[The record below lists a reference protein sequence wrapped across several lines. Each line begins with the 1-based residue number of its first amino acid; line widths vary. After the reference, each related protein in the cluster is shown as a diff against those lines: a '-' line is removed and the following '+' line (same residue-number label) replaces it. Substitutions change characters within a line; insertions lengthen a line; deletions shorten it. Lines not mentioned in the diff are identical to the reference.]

1 MLLHRF
7 FINFAV
13 VKNSNVCPVSRIW
26 WKNPLVLLFHTVMTG
41 VEEVGG
47 EERQDFGSYVW
58 IFMTCKRLASDR
70 LTALSVTHA
79 RTNTQ
84 NRTGTNPRPRW
95 SGHLSCDVTMS
106 CIKRW
111 IFFLWIFKL
120 CMSTVAH
127 ILKNRS
133 EQELSLD
140 DFPLII
146 NKLILSV
153 LFLQGTNGKQR
164 YVMVK

>member
-7 FINFAV
+7 FIHFAV
-13 VKNSNVCPVSRIW
+13 VRNSNVCPVSRIW
-26 WKNPLVLLFHTVMTG
+26 WKNPMVLLFHTVMIG

-47 EERQDFGSYVW
+47 EERQDFGSYLW
-58 IFMTCKRLASDR
+58 IFMTCKRLSSDR
-70 LTALSVTHA
+70 LAALSVTHA
-79 RTNTQ
+79 RTNTEQ
-84 NRTGTNPRPRW
+84 DGNTPMATVERSSLLWRHNELHKT
-95 SGHLSCDVTMS
+95 L
-106 CIKRW
+106 
-111 IFFLWIFKL
+111 IFFFYESKI

-127 ILKNRS
+127 ILKNPS
-133 EQELSLD
+133 EQEISLD

-164 YVMVK
+164 